1 MFPLL
6 NLNEQVNADCE
17 NDVNGHR
24 SGVFIINLTHSA
36 QLFVFTDYF
45 RLKLSEKKNSL
56 ILRKLKNQ
64 HFDPELF
71 LLGLISNRPSLEA
84 YSLPCQTSKI
94 ELFAKI
100 VKAGSR

>member
-6 NLNEQVNADCE
+6 NLNEQVNADWE
-17 NDVNGHR
+17 NDVNKHR

-36 QLFVFTDYF
+36 HLFVFTDYF
-45 RLKLSEKKNSL
+45 RLKLSEKENSL